1 MIAFAVGG
9 LLGDVFFHTLPHMN
23 AKGHGGSHSN
33 THEDHIHEGHEHAH
47 EGHEHSHNPEEMQ
60 NNMIII
66 IGILTFFIIEKVS
79 ITLLSKDSDG
89 CHSHSHDHS
98 HSSKSNKVKEENKNL

>member
-23 AKGHGGSHSN
+23 AKGHGESHSHA
-33 THEDHIHEGHEHAH
+33 HEDHTHESHDHAH
-47 EGHEHSHNPEEMQ
+47 EGHEHSHDPQEMQ

-79 ITLLSKDSDG
+79 IRWNIRMGHWYNKRTDIKITQQIDIQFDN
-89 CHSHSHDHS
+89 SH
-98 HSSKSNKVKEENKNL
+98 